1 MKTETGTKYAL
12 VCLTAGTLAAGI
24 PVIAACILGSK
35 AKKDKEKNNA
45 PEETKEPEIIT
56 GIGSSFV
63 NREGAEISL
72 RGINISEFSVSCRK
86 NGKALTGDCREIF
99 NCLEERFGSYGAR
112 EVFGRYLDSSV
123 SEKDLKILKKAGI
136 NCLCIPVRDF
146 LTEKYGKKGK
156 ATLVPEHLDKIT
168 DLCGKAGI
176 KIILTVLSAPEDK
189 EEKYIAFVSSLS
201 EHFRENE
208 NVAAYELLPAAESG
222 YSDLCI
228 RAAKEIRAS
237 GDKHIIII
245 DDPSVEL
252 ASSMACTGCAAGL
265 TVGDTD
271 KETANALRDK
281 LAAFEEAKIPSV
293 ILSDKLP
300 FDGFFNGICKNSVTG
315 YFKGSNLKSCMYCK
329 TKEIVDIGKEK
340 FDDINKKL
348 ADSLETKTYSK
359 T

>member
-1 MKTETGTKYAL
+1 MKTETGTKFAL
-12 VCLTAGTLAAGI
+12 ACLTAGTLAAGI
-24 PVIAACILGSK
+24 PVIAALILGSK
-35 AKKDKEKNNA
+35 AKKDEEKANA
-45 PEETKEPEIIT
+45 PEEIREPEIFT
-56 GIGSSFV
+56 NIGCSLV
-63 NREGAEISL
+63 DGEGAEISL
-72 RGINISEFSVSCRK
+72 RGININEFSVSCRK
-86 NGKALTGDCREIF
+86 NGSALTGGCREIF

-123 SEKDLKILKKAGI
+123 SENDLKILKKAGI
-136 NCLCIPVRDF
+136 NCLRIPVRDF

-189 EEKYIAFVSSLS
+189 EEKYVSFVSSLS
-201 EHFRENE
+201 GHFKENE
-208 NVAAYELLPAAESG
+208 NVAAYELLCATAGEN
-222 YSDLCI
+222 SDLCI
-228 RAAKEIRAS
+228 KAAKEIRAS
-237 GDKHIIII
+237 GDKHIIIF

-252 ASSMACTGCAAGL
+252 ASSMAGIGCAAGL

-271 KETANALRDK
+271 KETVKALKDK
-281 LAAFEEAKIPSV
+281 ISSFEEAKTPSI

-300 FDGFFNGICKNSVTG
+300 FDGFFNDTCKNSVSG
-315 YFKGSNLKSCMYCK
+315 YFKGSDLKSCMYCK
-329 TKEIVDIGKEK
+329 TKEIVDVGREK

-359 T
+359 M